1 MSDLIEEKI
10 KNRKKT
16 FFKMSRDS
24 FIIILSLLVF
34 RSIFFEPYRI
44 PSGSMIP
51 TLEIGD
57 FILVNK
63 FQYGLKVPF
72 SDVALGDVNLTPI
85 YLLKR
90 NEVRRGD
97 IIVFKYPN
105 DMKVNYIKRVIG
117 LPGETIEIKNKEVF
131 INDKKLPEELIATK
145 HNDNYEYFKS
155 KASSNEFIVK
165 KDVDNIYKL
174 NFKKTKIP
182 EGSYFV
188 MGDNRDNSSDSRAW
202 GFVPFENIRGRA
214 FFVWFSMKQDNY
226 SGQININFDRI
237 FKSIN

>member
-1 MSDLIEEKI
+1 MSELIEEKI
-10 KNRKKT
+10 LNRKKT
-16 FFKMSRDS
+16 FIKMTRDS
-24 FIIILSLLVF
+24 FIIIISLLIF
-34 RSIFFEPYRI
+34 RSVLFEPYRI

-57 FILVNK
+57 FILVKK

-72 SDVALGDVNLTPI
+72 SDIALGNINLTPT
-85 YLLKR
+85 YLFR
-90 NEVRRGD
+90 TNEVERGD

-105 DMKVNYIKRVIG
+105 DLKINYIKRVIG
-117 LPGETIEIKNKEVF
+117 LPGETIEIKNKEVL
-131 INDKKLPEELIATK
+131 INGQKMSEKLIATK
-145 HNDNYEYFKS
+145 NNDNYEYFQTTVNDK
-155 KASSNEFIVK
+155 EFVVK
-165 KDVDNIYKL
+165 KDMDNIYKL

-182 EGSYFV
+182 EGHYFV

-214 FFVWFSMKQDNY
+214 FFVWFSMKQDSY
-226 SGQININFDRI
+226 SGQMTINFDRI